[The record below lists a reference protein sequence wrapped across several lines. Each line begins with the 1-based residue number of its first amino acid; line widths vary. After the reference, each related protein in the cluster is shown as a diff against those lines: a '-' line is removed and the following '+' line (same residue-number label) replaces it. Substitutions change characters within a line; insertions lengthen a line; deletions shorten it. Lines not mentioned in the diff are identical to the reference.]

1 MKRHIG
7 ALLSVLFLPLVAIG
21 AGAEPAAAAAPHYV
35 AQPAAQ
41 AASDTLVVRGL
52 VWKCGPAGCTAG
64 KSNSRPAT
72 DCAAL
77 ARQVG
82 SLIRFVAGGRELPAE
97 ALEKCNARAR

>member
-7 ALLSVLFLPLVAIG
+7 ASLSVLFLPLVAIG
-21 AGAEPAAAAAPHYV
+21 AGAEPAAAAPHYV

-41 AASDTLVVRGL
+41 VGSDTLVVRGL
-52 VWKCGPAGCTAG
+52 VWKCSPGGCTAG

-82 SLIRFVAGGRELPAE
+82 SLTRFSAGGREIPAE